1 MHAYIQTK
9 QEKRG
14 ASNTH
19 TSTPLHLLIL
29 KAQSPTT
36 ACLQRS
42 KQVPFAFHA
51 LRPAANLPACLL
63 ASSAWDSNL
72 HTSPSTTPHS
82 CCCSTAATPASSG
95 VTANLRITTAAQQP
109 HRSSTGYEAHYGF
122 HSALTA
128 THHIRMHSVIM
139 PPHLQRPSQT
149 HSGYCS
155 CCCWLQPLVGS
166 LHSHHPP
173 HPTAAAAN
181 THTAAAAAAWHV

>member
-1 MHAYIQTK
+1 VGCLAYPKPHAYAQCAYLATTTQRKVRLHTHCTRPAACALQILTVLKILICTATSNTTVLLLLPPPLPMSPKGATTRACIHTK

-63 ASSAWDSNL
+63 ASSAWDSN
-72 HTSPSTTPHS
+72 
-82 CCCSTAATPASSG
+82 
-95 VTANLRITTAAQQP
+95 
-109 HRSSTGYEAHYGF
+109 
-122 HSALTA
+122 
-128 THHIRMHSVIM
+128 
-139 PPHLQRPSQT
+139 
-149 HSGYCS
+149 
-155 CCCWLQPLVGS
+155 
-166 LHSHHPP
+166 
-173 HPTAAAAN
+173 
-181 THTAAAAAAWHV
+181 